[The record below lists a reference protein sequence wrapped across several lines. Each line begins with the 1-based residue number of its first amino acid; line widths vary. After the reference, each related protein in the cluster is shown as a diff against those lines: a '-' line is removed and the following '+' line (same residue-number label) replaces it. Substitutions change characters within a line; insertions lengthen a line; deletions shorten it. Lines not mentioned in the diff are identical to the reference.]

1 MICTICIRKE
11 LKETIGRIECKNLLF
26 HPIIYHG
33 VGELSALLRIMLAVY
48 REAIL

>member
-11 LKETIGRIECKNLLF
+11 LQESNGRIEWKNLLCC
-26 HPIIYHG
+26 PIIYHG